1 MATSLP
7 FATTTWLPLACT
19 RRMGDELGDQR
30 GTGVQRIKAEG
41 GSSVVCLPCTTRQSG
56 WLGGCF
62 RVVEGGFETRRAKR
76 RETATADLPCP
87 RSAKSAAPVRHA
99 VRSGCRGRPRHREW
113 GRRLTATTACL
124 SSGMTPP
131 DHHMKP
137 CVLSSNDQTVIPC
150 NGARSVAGADAH
162 LDLRVTDSHRRYS
175 PMKVMTSP

>member
-62 RVVEGGFETRRAKR
+62 RLVEGGFETRRAKR

-137 CVLSSNDQTVIPC
+137 CALIPTTRKSYHAMERDRSQAQTLIWIS
-150 NGARSVAGADAH
+150 GSRTHTGDT
-162 LDLRVTDSHRRYS
+162 LQ
-175 PMKVMTSP
+175 

>member
-7 FATTTWLPLACT
+7 FATTTWLPSACT

-41 GSSVVCLPCTTRQSG
+41 GSPVVCLPCTTRQSG

-62 RVVEGGFETRRAKR
+62 RLVEGGFETRRAKR

-99 VRSGCRGRPRHREW
+99 VRSGCRGRPRRREW

-124 SSGMTPP
+124 SSGMTTP

-137 CVLSSNDQTVIPC
+137 CVLIPTTRPSYHAMERDLSQAQTLIWIS
-150 NGARSVAGADAH
+150 RSRTHTGDT
-162 LDLRVTDSHRRYS
+162 LQ
-175 PMKVMTSP
+175 